1 MFNKIIVGYAQDQ
14 AGKDAVC
21 LAAKLAA
28 LFDSDWTVIF
38 PYQPLLST
46 VPADALERRVRE
58 EVDALTRG
66 LDGLRAPGYHWS
78 PSSWPIHALH
88 EMALYEHADLIV
100 FGSARGKLSD
110 HLHISLMER
119 VVHAAPCAVAVAPAN
134 YAETGSNELR
144 RIGVGF
150 ATSIEGGS
158 ALHEGRALAARTGG
172 ELHVIAGAAL
182 EPELA
187 SYAFVAP
194 NYAEVE
200 EEIFEQTKTAM
211 EAATAEFGD
220 GVRLIP
226 ETVHG
231 QAADVL
237 IERSGEL
244 DILLLGS
251 RAYGPLRHALTG
263 GVSARVMRAAHCP
276 VVTVPRTVA
285 REHMPVGEREAVAD

>member
-1 MFNKIIVGYAQDQ
+1 MFNKIVVGYAQDQ

-21 LAAKLAA
+21 LAAKLAV
-28 LFDSDWTVIF
+28 LLDSDWTVVF

-46 VPADALERRVRE
+46 LPAEVRE
-58 EVDALTRG
+58 QHVREHVDALTREG
-66 LDGLRAPGYHWS
+66 DGLRAPGYHWS

-88 EMALYEHADLIV
+88 EMALYERADLIV

-110 HLHISLMER
+110 RLHVSLMER
-119 VVHAAPCAVAVAPAN
+119 VVHAAPCAVAVAPTH
-134 YAETGSNELR
+134 YAETAPSELR

-150 ATSIEGGS
+150 APSIEGS
-158 ALHEGRALAARTGG
+158 TALHDGWALAARTGG

-187 SYAFVAP
+187 SYAYAVA
-194 NYAEVE
+194 NSAEVE
-200 EEIFEQTKTAM
+200 GEIYEQTKAAL
-211 EAATAEFGD
+211 EAAIAELGED
-220 GVRLIP
+220 VPLRP
-226 ETVHG
+226 ETIHG
-231 QAADVL
+231 QPADVL

-263 GVSARVMRAAHCP
+263 SVSARVMREARCP
-276 VVTVPRTVA
+276 VVTMPRGVA
-285 REHMPVGEREAVAD
+285 REHMPMRKP